1 MVPVQIDPAQD
12 RTVQA
17 TTVQIATEGGPAL
30 AELDGDG
37 AAARFLLVL
46 THGAGGSAGA
56 PDLLAARDAA
66 RPLGGL
72 VARVTQ
78 PYRVRGA
85 RAPGSPVR
93 QDAAWA
99 EVVAALRELRARRPA
114 DPGRAQQRRAGGLPH
129 RRRGGR
135 PRRDRAGV
143 PAVPAGALTRG
154 VQGSRS
160 FARPARAEP
169 GCWW

>member
-1 MVPVQIDPAQD
+1 MQTGAGQD
-12 RTVQA
+12 GTVR
-17 TTVQIATEGGPAL
+17 IITEGGPAL
-30 AELDGDG
+30 AEVDGDG
-37 AAARFLLVL
+37 TAARFLLL

-66 RPLGGL
+66 RALGGL

-99 EVVAALRELRARRPA
+99 EVVTALRELAPA
-114 DPGRAQQRRAGGLPH
+114 VPLIQ
-129 RRRGGR
+129 GGR
-135 PRRDRAGV
+135 SAGV

-154 VQGSRS
+154 VQGRGTSRG
-160 FARPARAEP
+160 P
-169 GCWW
+169 GGRSEGAGGERRS